1 MTKIKYIHCFGTSH
15 TAGGGFEFETNYK
28 PRTEILKTIYGRID
42 EPLTQ
47 YNFSY
52 PGQLQNF
59 VGKDIKVFNLGKQGF
74 GNDRMYRIAYD
85 IITDDHFKV
94 HENLFLFEFS
104 GIGRTEFYLNK
115 IKDFITINYQHT
127 IDKNG
132 NLTYD
137 GVDLIGVSH
146 SYFYETEEFLD
157 YVKENNSFYESV
169 VKNFISYETESK
181 KIFRESEFFIS
192 YLLKCKI
199 NFYYTAPPIVW
210 PEFVDETKNIV
221 FGDGVY
227 FKKNNSILQF
237 SSENNLTIRDET
249 NNQYEDDHN
258 SYKSNKLVSHI
269 IYNKLISDKII
280 DEEPLEIDWEW
291 YKKTNFIKYDK

>member
-28 PRTEILKTIYGRID
+28 PRTEILKTLYGRID

-59 VGKDIKVFNLGKQGF
+59 VGKDIKVFNHGKQGF

-146 SYFYETEEFLD
+146 SYFYETEEFLN
-157 YVKENNSFYESV
+157 YVKKNNSFYESV

>member
-28 PRTEILKTIYGRID
+28 PRTEILKTLYGSID

-59 VGKDIKVFNLGKQGF
+59 VGKDIKVFNNGKQGF

-85 IITDDHFKV
+85 IITNDHFKV

-115 IKDFITINYQHT
+115 IKDFITINYQHR

-157 YVKENNSFYESV
+157 YVKENNTFYESV

-210 PEFVDETKNIV
+210 PEFDDETKNIV
-221 FGDGVY
+221 FGDGIH

-280 DEEPLEIDWEW
+280 DGEPLEIDWEW